1 MNNNNNECA
10 TLEYNG
16 KKIVLP
22 VVTGTEGEH
31 AVDISNLRNST
42 GLVTLDPGFVN
53 TASCYSKITYIDG
66 ENGVLRYRGYSIEDL
81 VDHGIFIDIAYL
93 LSLLPLDGSGEIF
106 CACNYQCGW
115 E

>member
-1 MNNNNNECA
+1 MNNNAPGSA
-10 TLEYNG
+10 TLEYDG

-31 AVDISNLRNST
+31 AIDISSLRKST

-53 TASCYSKITYIDG
+53 TASCYSNITYIDG
-66 ENGVLRYRGYSIEDL
+66 ENGVLRYRGYPIEEL

-93 LSLLPLDGSGEIF
+93 LVNGELPSDS
-106 CACNYQCGW
+106 QHR
-115 E
+115 